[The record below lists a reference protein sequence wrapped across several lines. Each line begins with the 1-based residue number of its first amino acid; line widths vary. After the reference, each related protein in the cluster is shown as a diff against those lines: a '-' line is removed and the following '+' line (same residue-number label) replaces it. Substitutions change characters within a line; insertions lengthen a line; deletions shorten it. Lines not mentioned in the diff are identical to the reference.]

1 MSSASRIPS
10 GNALVATA
18 ITVRRGGRA
27 LLDAASITLTP
38 GRVTAVVGPNGA
50 GKSTLLR
57 VLSGELAPDA
67 GSVSVQGRPLAAWPA
82 AELARVRAVLPQES
96 DLRFP
101 FRVTEVVRLGRIPHP
116 GGGDT
121 LADHAIAAAAL
132 ARVDLT
138 PLADRL
144 YPSLSGGEKQRVHLA
159 RALAQLQPAPPP
171 PPSSFIP
178 HPSSLRPPPS
188 SPRVLLL
195 DEPTAALDLAHQHS
209 VLALAREL
217 ALGEGVAV
225 LAILHDLNLVLAYAD
240 DLVVLSG
247 GRVVASGPVEATL
260 TPELV
265 REVFAVPARL
275 LPSPAPGG
283 RPQLLLGPSAL

>member
-1 MSSASRIPS
+1 MSSASPS
-10 GNALVATA
+10 PADAALAATA

-27 LLDAASITLTP
+27 LLDAASISLTP

-57 VLSGELAPDA
+57 VLSGELVPDA
-67 GSVSVQGRPLAAWPA
+67 GSVAFAGRPLAAWPA
-82 AELARVRAVLPQES
+82 AELARQRAVLPQES

-101 FRVTEVVRLGRIPHP
+101 FRVAEVVRLGRIPHP

-121 LADHAIAAAAL
+121 LADHAIAADAL
-132 ARVDLT
+132 TRVDLN

-159 RALAQLQPAPPP
+159 RALAQLAPADGNAAPP
-171 PPSSFIP
+171 S
-178 HPSSLRPPPS
+178 
-188 SPRVLLL
+188 RVLLL

-209 VLALAREL
+209 VLALARKL
-217 ALGEGVAV
+217 ASGEGVAV

-240 DLVVLSG
+240 DLVVLNH
-247 GRVVASGPVEATL
+247 GRVAASGAVETTL
-260 TPELV
+260 TPDLV
-265 REVFAVPARL
+265 RAVFAVPARL
-275 LPSPAPGG
+275 LPSSIPGG
-283 RPQLLLGPSAL
+283 RPQLLLGPTAL